1 MSSRVLLP
9 VIRSRRRRIARWGF
23 LALVLAFA
31 VATVPLFLLPA
42 RNAPRHADAII
53 VLGGAGQRVD
63 EGLMLASEGYA
74 STVLISRDRA
84 APCYWSL
91 PNAAVECF
99 RPEPFTTQGEARYL
113 ATVVKRYG
121 WKSVIVI
128 TTPDQTTRARLR
140 IKRCTNVD
148 VAYVTTPLSLPLWP
162 YAIAYEWAALGKA
175 LVVQSSC

>member
-1 MSSRVLLP
+1 MTA
-9 VIRSRRRRIARWGF
+9 RSP
-23 LALVLAFA
+23 
-31 VATVPLFLLPA
+31 ATGA
-42 RNAPRHADAII
+42 CANAD
-53 VLGGAGQRVD
+53 
-63 EGLMLASEGYA
+63 
-74 STVLISRDRA
+74 
-84 APCYWSL
+84 
-91 PNAAVECF
+91 VECF

-148 VAYVTTPLSLPLWP
+148 VAYVTTPLSLPSWP